1 MAKLDRTK
9 PFGKI
14 VGDEANGRCFEQNGH
29 YFTSQG
35 EEWVPP
41 PPPADAPVHTAEDL
55 EAAVAAAKKE
65 AAAEAQKDL
74 DARIAA
80 AVASALAGAKGK

>member
-41 PPPADAPVHTAEDL
+41 PPPADARAE
-55 EAAVAAAKKE
+55 
-65 AAAEAQKDL
+65 
-74 DARIAA
+74 
-80 AVASALAGAKGK
+80 G